1 MNHEAGW
8 PFATSPQIARGFT
21 LVELLVAIAVLGIL
35 SSVALPGFRDM
46 ILNSARTSSLNTLV
60 SALQL
65 ARSEAL
71 QQRREVTV
79 CPSAS
84 LEGGC
89 LDQGHSAWEQ
99 GILIFIDSDGDGQ
112 PGPRTDSRGR
122 PLLDSDGRPLEDTV
136 ILHSGPL
143 HTSTRIVSEA
153 PRLKFRAFN
162 QPSSNRSLFICDQR
176 GVEQARAVITNR
188 YGRVRSASPDTD
200 PELAW
205 TCPA

>member
-1 MNHEAGW
+1 MYRN
-8 PFATSPQIARGFT
+8 TVSPTRPSRRQRRGFT

-35 SSVALPGFRDM
+35 SSVALPSLRDVM
-46 ILNSARTSSLNTLV
+46 LDSARTSSLNTML

-65 ARSEAL
+65 ARNEAL

-143 HTSTRIVSEA
+143 HASTRIVSQA
-153 PRLKFRAFN
+153 SRLKFRAFN
-162 QPSSNRSLFICDQR
+162 QPSSNRSLFVCDRR
-176 GVEQARAVITNR
+176 GVTEARAVVTNR

-200 PELAW
+200 PGLAW
-205 TCPA
+205 TCPD